1 MLKELMYIFIH
12 VQSSG
17 ANMSDLR
24 AFKEITLWDDLGY
37 EVPNHIYILNAQG
50 QLVGMRS
57 TTTKVYKEFSKPMKS
72 FSKSRRKFIELK
84 PAAKYMEQQV

>member
-1 MLKELMYIFIH
+1 
-12 VQSSG
+12 
-17 ANMSDLR
+17 
-24 AFKEITLWDDLGY
+24 
-37 EVPNHIYILNAQG
+37 
-50 QLVGMRS
+50 MRS